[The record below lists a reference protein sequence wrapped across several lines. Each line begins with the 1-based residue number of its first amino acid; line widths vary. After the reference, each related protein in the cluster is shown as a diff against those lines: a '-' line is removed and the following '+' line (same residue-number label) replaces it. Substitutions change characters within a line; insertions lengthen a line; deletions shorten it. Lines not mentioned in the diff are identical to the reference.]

1 MWWGWWAWG
10 IRDLTA
16 AFQNARRIAP
26 TRQLAHGVAE
36 RASREQQRLQQ
47 RGTRGSD
54 VSISPA
60 ELDVLVIS
68 RDEGA
73 KTDYD
78 DEDGGYSLMMKLFL
92 CDGYTCSIVVSRFVV
107 GGLGGEALDS
117 RQFII

>member
-1 MWWGWWAWG
+1 M
-10 IRDLTA
+10 
-16 AFQNARRIAP
+16 
-26 TRQLAHGVAE
+26 AE

-78 DEDGGYSLMMKLFL
+78 DEDGGYS
-92 CDGYTCSIVVSRFVV
+92 
-107 GGLGGEALDS
+107 
-117 RQFII
+117 